1 MGRLVVQM
9 QFEAIVMEDQRGVVA
24 TRRHV
29 PLLGERWARRQ
40 GEDERCENSFEGRYT
55 HQ

>member
-1 MGRLVVQM
+1 MGRLVMQM
-9 QFEAIVMEDQRGVVA
+9 QFEAVVVEDQMGVVA

-29 PLLGERWARRQ
+29 PLLGERWARGQ
-40 GEDERCENSFEGRYT
+40 GEDERGENSLEGRDT